1 MILEIDV
8 GNTRTKWRIK
18 DQQRIVSRGVQATA
32 DISNALQIDMSVA
45 VDLSSAV
52 MSCVADC
59 QLRNGLIRQLETR
72 FGIKTKIAVVS
83 ERVGSVECGYET
95 FGALGIDRWLAI
107 LAGFQRIAGAMV
119 VIDAGSA
126 LTVDFVDELGKHKGG
141 YIVPGISMMRHSLS
155 KGAEGIR
162 LCSCADDDPRF
173 PGFNTGEAVSKGC
186 LLSSVS
192 LIKYLSEDQ
201 SSTLVMTGGDAKLL
215 LQYLGHSP
223 VYVEDLVLEGL
234 SVAGVQFKTL

>member
-18 DQQRIVSRGVQATA
+18 DQQRIVLRGVQATA
-32 DISNALQIDMSVA
+32 DISNALHIDMSVA

-52 MSCVADC
+52 MSCVANS
-59 QLRNGLIRQLETR
+59 QLRNGIIRQLETR

-83 ERVGSVECGYET
+83 ERAGSVECGYET

-141 YIVPGISMMRHSLS
+141 YIVPGISMMRDSLS
-155 KGAEGIR
+155 KGA
-162 LCSCADDDPRF
+162 
-173 PGFNTGEAVSKGC
+173 AVSYTH
-186 LLSSVS
+186 L
-192 LIKYLSEDQ
+192 
-201 SSTLVMTGGDAKLL
+201 TLPTT
-215 LQYLGHSP
+215 P
-223 VYVEDLVLEGL
+223 YV
-234 SVAGVQFKTL
+234 